1 MKDLNRLFKPKSI
14 AVVGGGSWCESVIKQ
29 LKKIKFNG
37 EIWPIHPKRE
47 SISGIKTFKNLTDVP
62 YAPDAT
68 FIGVNRFQTIEIVK
82 ELSKLG
88 AGGAVCF
95 ASGFLEAKTED
106 TDAEDLQQKL
116 LKAAKHMPILGPNCY
131 GFINYLDG
139 VLLWPD
145 QHGGIRVKRGVGIIT
160 QSSNIA
166 INISMQ
172 RRALPIAALVTAGN
186 QAQIDIATIGSNLLQ
201 DDRIT
206 ALGIHIEGI
215 KDLSAFEELAKM
227 ALKLKK
233 RIIVLKVGLS
243 KQAQLATVSHTAS
256 LTGTDAG
263 ANALFER
270 LGVARVRNLPVFLET
285 LKLLHVTGPLKSKN
299 LASVSCSGGEASL
312 VADLAYGHEVAF
324 PELNDRQVNDLRKVL
339 GPMVALANP
348 LDYHT
353 YIWRDTKAMTLAW
366 SAIMDPNIALTLLIL
381 DFPRTDR
388 CDASDWQC
396 AIDAAILS
404 KKNTNTN
411 VAVVATLPEL
421 LPEEFSQKL
430 IMSGV
435 VPIFGIEE
443 AISAAEAA
451 AIKPPKSIK
460 PILKP
465 LSSKKTQLIPE
476 GKAKEI
482 LSSYGLEIPKSTRA
496 NSPGQAANNS
506 SKIGFPLALKG
517 EGFAHKTEANAV
529 VLNILSKEQVIK
541 DATRIDSTSFLLEEM
556 ITDNIVELLV
566 GVVRDPAHGFIL
578 SIAAGGTFTELIKD
592 TTSLIIPV
600 ERDEIL
606 TALKNLRIYNLV
618 KGYRGHS
625 KANLDAVLDA
635 IMSIQRFVVDNSNST
650 EEIEINPLICGR
662 EKAIAADILLRRS

>member
-29 LKKIKFNG
+29 LKKINFNG

-47 SISGIKTFKNLTDVP
+47 SISGIKSFKNLNDIP
-62 YAPDAT
+62 YAPDST

-82 ELSKLG
+82 ELSKFG

-139 VLLWPD
+139 ILLWPD
-145 QHGGIRVKRGVGIIT
+145 QHGGIRVNRGVGIIT

-172 RRALPIAALVTAGN
+172 QRALPIAALVAAGN

-243 KQAQLATVSHTAS
+243 KQAQLATISHTAS
-256 LTGTDAG
+256 LTGTEAG
-263 ANALFER
+263 ANALFKR
-270 LGVARVRNLPVFLET
+270 LGIARVKNLPIFLET

-312 VADLAYGHEVAF
+312 VADIACGYEVVF
-324 PELNDRQVNDLRKVL
+324 PELNDRQTHDLREAL

-366 SAIMDPNIALTLLIL
+366 SAIMDPSIALTLLIL
-381 DFPRTDR
+381 DFPRPDR
-388 CDASDWQC
+388 CDTSDWQC
-396 AIDAAILS
+396 AIDAAISS
-404 KKNTNTN
+404 KKNTETN

-421 LPEEFSQKL
+421 LPEEISQKL
-430 IMSGV
+430 IMSGI
-435 VPIFGIEE
+435 VPMFGIEE

-451 AIKPPKSIK
+451 AIKPPKLIK

-465 LSSKKTQLIPE
+465 LCSKKNQLIPE
-476 GKAKEI
+476 GRAKEI
-482 LSSYGLEIPKSTRA
+482 LSRYGLAVPKSTRA
-496 NSPGQAANNS
+496 KTPNQAANKS
-506 SKIGFPLALKG
+506 SEIGFPLVLKG

-529 VLNILSKEQVIK
+529 VLNILNKEQVIK
-541 DATRIDSTSFLLEEM
+541 EATHIGSTSFLLEEM
-556 ITDNIVELLV
+556 ITDNIAELLV

-592 TTSLIIPV
+592 TTSLIIPI
-600 ERDEIL
+600 EKDEIL
-606 TALKNLRIYNLV
+606 KALEKLRIYSLIN
-618 KGYRGHS
+618 GYRGNS
-625 KANLDAVLDA
+625 KANLDAIIDA
-635 IMSIQRFVVDNSNST
+635 IISIQNFVIDNSKSI
-650 EEIEINPLICGR
+650 EEIEVNPLICGR
-662 EKAIAADILLRRS
+662 EKAIAADLLLRRS

>member
-1 MKDLNRLFKPKSI
+1 MKDLSRLFRPKSI
-14 AVVGGGSWCESVIKQ
+14 AVIGGGAWCEAVIKQ
-29 LKKIKFNG
+29 LVNIEFTHQ
-37 EIWPIHPKRE
+37 IWPIHPKRE
-47 SISGIKTFKNLTDVP
+47 SVGNIKSFKTVNHLP
-62 YAPDAT
+62 HAPDAT
-68 FIGVNRFQTIEIVK
+68 FIGVNRFKTIEIVN
-82 ELSKLG
+82 ELSLLG

-95 ASGFLEAKTED
+95 ASGYLEAKTED
-106 TDAEDLQQKL
+106 NDAEDLQLKL
-116 LKAAKHMPILGPNCY
+116 LEAARNMPILGPNCY

-145 QHGGIRVKRGVGIIT
+145 QHGGVKVESGVGIIT

-172 RRALPIAALVTAGN
+172 NRALPIATLITAGN
-186 QAQIDIATIGSNLLQ
+186 QAQIDIATIGSTLLN

-215 KDLSAFEELAKM
+215 KDLLAFENLAKT
-227 ALKLKK
+227 ALKLNK

-243 KQAQLATVSHTAS
+243 EQAQLATVSHTAS

-270 LGVARVRNLPVFLET
+270 LGIARVKSLPIFLET

-312 VADLAYGHEVAF
+312 VADLAHGYDVKF
-324 PELNDRQVNDLRKVL
+324 PTLNKRQTNDLRVAL

-366 SAIMDPNIALTLLIL
+366 SAIMDPEIALTLLIL

-396 AIDAAILS
+396 AISAAISS
-404 KKNTNTN
+404 KKNTDTN

-421 LPEEFSQKL
+421 LPEEFSMAL
-430 IMSGV
+430 IAEGV
-435 VPIFGIEE
+435 VPMCGIEE
-443 AISAAEAA
+443 AISAAQAA
-451 AIKPPKSIK
+451 SLQTPKSIT

-465 LSSKKTQLIPE
+465 REPKNIKLISERQAKQTLSN
-476 GKAKEI
+476 
-482 LSSYGLEIPKSTRA
+482 YGLNVPKSIQVD
-496 NSPGQAANNS
+496 SPSEAADKSNEV
-506 SKIGFPLALKG
+506 GFPLVLKG

-529 VLNILSKEQVIK
+529 ALNLLSEEQVLKAAFDIN
-541 DATRIDSTSFLLEEM
+541 ANSFLMEEM
-556 ITDNIVELLV
+556 ITDNLAELLV
-566 GVVRDPAHGFIL
+566 GVVRDPVHGFIL
-578 SIAAGGTFTELIKD
+578 SIAAGGIFTELIKD

-600 ERDEIL
+600 DKNKISS
-606 TALKNLRIYNLV
+606 ALKKLKIYSLI
-618 KGYRGHS
+618 KGYRNNS
-625 KANLDAVLDA
+625 KANFEEIIKA
-635 IMSIQRFVVDNSNST
+635 IMSIQQFVIDNSSSID
-650 EEIEINPLICGR
+650 EVEINPLICGHD
-662 EKAIAADILLRRS
+662 KAIAADVLLRSS

>member
-1 MKDLNRLFKPKSI
+1 M
-14 AVVGGGSWCESVIKQ
+14 C
-29 LKKIKFNG
+29 
-37 EIWPIHPKRE
+37 
-47 SISGIKTFKNLTDVP
+47 
-62 YAPDAT
+62 
-68 FIGVNRFQTIEIVK
+68 
-82 ELSKLG
+82 
-88 AGGAVCF
+88 
-95 ASGFLEAKTED
+95 
-106 TDAEDLQQKL
+106 
-116 LKAAKHMPILGPNCY
+116 
-131 GFINYLDG
+131 
-139 VLLWPD
+139 
-145 QHGGIRVKRGVGIIT
+145 IR
-160 QSSNIA
+160 
-166 INISMQ
+166 
-172 RRALPIAALVTAGN
+172 
-186 QAQIDIATIGSNLLQ
+186 
-201 DDRIT
+201 DR
-206 ALGIHIEGI
+206 
-215 KDLSAFEELAKM
+215 
-227 ALKLKK
+227 
-233 RIIVLKVGLS
+233 
-243 KQAQLATVSHTAS
+243 
-256 LTGTDAG
+256 
-263 ANALFER
+263 FER

-496 NSPGQAANNS
+496 NSPGQAANNA
-506 SKIGFPLALKG
+506 SKIGFPLVLKG

-541 DATRIDSTSFLLEEM
+541 DAT
-556 ITDNIVELLV
+556 
-566 GVVRDPAHGFIL
+566 
-578 SIAAGGTFTELIKD
+578 
-592 TTSLIIPV
+592 
-600 ERDEIL
+600 
-606 TALKNLRIYNLV
+606 
-618 KGYRGHS
+618 
-625 KANLDAVLDA
+625 
-635 IMSIQRFVVDNSNST
+635 
-650 EEIEINPLICGR
+650 
-662 EKAIAADILLRRS
+662 